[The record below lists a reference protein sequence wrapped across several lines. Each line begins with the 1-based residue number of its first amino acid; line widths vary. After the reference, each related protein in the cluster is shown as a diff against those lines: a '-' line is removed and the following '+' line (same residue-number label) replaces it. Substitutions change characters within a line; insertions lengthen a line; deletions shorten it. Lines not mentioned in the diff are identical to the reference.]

1 MGVTLNMVVLFSLV
15 IALGMLVDDGIV
27 VVENIYRHYQMGKT
41 RVQSAIEGTKEV
53 MLPVTTATITTIVA
67 FLPILWMP
75 GIMGGFM
82 KYLPITI
89 SVTLAASLFVAF
101 IINPMLA
108 SLFMTREDATEA
120 DEEKGLFGVLKRTY
134 TSTLEGLLSNPKR
147 GIISTVIL
155 SILSVGFVFGGI
167 LFFGALGKG
176 VEFFP
181 DIEPKVVA
189 VTVEGPV
196 GQSLEQTNQALLKI
210 EELVLNIPEE
220 FGDVKNVT
228 TVVGR
233 AKAEMGGTSQ
243 AESHVGYLDITFTDY
258 EDRKITSWTTME
270 WLQKNVTEVV
280 PAWEV
285 NVKKQQEG
293 PPQGHPVSFEIVG
306 DDYKVLAPL
315 ADSLKRELAK
325 IPGLINVSTDFDPA
339 RPEIRV
345 DVDREHA
352 SRLGVSNTQV
362 AQAVRGALYGVDAGN
377 FREGDEEYDIM
388 VRFSPKYRESM
399 EVMREVGLSLD
410 KGKKVPL
417 SSVASVT
424 QGAALAS
431 VNHIGGN
438 RTIQVWGEAEP
449 GLTDQQSLKT
459 NAMEI
464 VKSFDVPPGY
474 SIQVGTSNKDQEETT
489 AFLLKAFM
497 VTVAL
502 VFVTML
508 FQFNSISQPLLVV
521 FGIFLSLG
529 GVFWGMTF
537 VQLPFS
543 IIMTGIGIISLAGIV
558 AKNGIVLIDFINQ
571 MRMEGSSLQQSVIVG
586 GATRLRPILLTAI
599 TAMISLIP
607 MATGVG
613 FDFTHLEVVTRS
625 ETSLWWAPMA
635 WAIFWGLAFNT
646 VLVLVMI
653 PVLYYAY
660 ELLRERVTG
669 KERYAPKEQ

>member
-1 MGVTLNMVVLFSLV
+1 V

-41 RVQSAIEGTKEV
+41 RIEAAIDGTKEV

-82 KYLPITI
+82 RYLPITI

-101 IINPMLA
+101 IVNPMLA
-108 SLFMTREDATEA
+108 SLFMTREDATES
-120 DEEKGLFGVLKRTY
+120 DEEKGLFGLLKRTY
-134 TSTLEGLLSNPKR
+134 SSTLEGLLSNPKR
-147 GIISTVIL
+147 GLISTAALTVF
-155 SILSVGFVFGGI
+155 SIFFVFGGI
-167 LFFGALGKG
+167 AFFGALGKG

-181 DIEPKVVA
+181 SIEPKVVA
-189 VTVEGPV
+189 VTVEGSV
-196 GQSLEQTNQALLKI
+196 GSSLEQTNQALLELEKI
-210 EELVLNIPEE
+210 ILNIPEE
-220 FGDVKNVT
+220 FGDIKHIT
-228 TVVGR
+228 TIVGS

-243 AESHVGYLDITFTDY
+243 AESHKGYLDITFTDY
-258 EDRKITSWTTME
+258 VDRKVESWTTME
-270 WLQKNVTEVV
+270 WLQENVTEVL

-285 NVKKQQEG
+285 TVKKQEEG
-293 PPQGHPVSFEIVG
+293 PPQGYPVSFEIVG
-306 DDYKVLAPL
+306 ADYKVLAPM
-315 ADSLKRELAK
+315 ADSLQRAFAQ
-325 IPGLINVSTDFDPA
+325 IPGIVNVNTDFDPA
-339 RPEIRV
+339 RPEMRV
-345 DVDREHA
+345 SVDRDHA
-352 SRLGVSNTQV
+352 ARLGVSNTQV

-377 FREGDEEYDIM
+377 FRKGDDEYDIM
-388 VRFSPKYRESM
+388 VRYGPKYRESM
-399 EVMREVGLSLD
+399 EMMREVGISFD
-410 KGKKVPL
+410 EGKKKVPL
-417 SSVASVT
+417 SSVAKVT

-431 VNHIGGN
+431 INHIGGN

-459 NAMEI
+459 KALEI
-464 VKSFDVPPGY
+464 VNNFDVPPGY
-474 SIQVGTSNKDQEETT
+474 SIEIGTSNKEQEETT
-489 AFLLKAFM
+489 AFLLKAFL

-571 MRMEGSSLQQSVIVG
+571 LRMEGLSLERAVIDG

-607 MATGVG
+607 MATGIG
-613 FDFTHLEVVTRS
+613 FDFSHFEVVTRS

-669 KERYAPKEQ
+669 KMRYASKMK